1 VRRIADLGSLRA
13 RAHEYTVMRNI
24 QQRLGPTQRV
34 RNRATQSS
42 EQILHSTSWL
52 SDHRCSR
59 TNCTNR
65 VCSRVKK
72 SSAMMPI
79 LCSWVRFFMRAEGKH
94 TQFNHVKDQQLLHK
108 QRSAHLLWRPKGG
121 PRTSHEY
128 FKLESARSFKN
139 VDNNTRSSETENRT
153 RQQRCSC
160 SRLPCGTSRLHV
172 CDLNANGPILHFIF
186 EPVSL

>member
-1 VRRIADLGSLRA
+1 MPR
-13 RAHEYTVMRNI
+13 
-24 QQRLGPTQRV
+24 
-34 RNRATQSS
+34 
-42 EQILHSTSWL
+42 
-52 SDHRCSR
+52 
-59 TNCTNR
+59 
-65 VCSRVKK
+65 SRVSKFCTAHPGSVTTAAPGRTVRIVFAHALKK

-79 LCSWVRFFMRAEGKH
+79 LYSWVRFFLRAEGKH
-94 TQFNHVKDQQLLHK
+94 TQFNHVKDQKLLHK

-128 FKLESARSFKN
+128 FKLESVRSFKN